1 MYTDISADKRQL
13 TYLYTVDFSIY
24 MYAKTSRHWR
34 KKRRILSEKNSR

>member
-24 MYAKTSRHWR
+24 MYACKNKPT
-34 KKRRILSEKNSR
+34 LEKEKAHFI